1 MTRARRERGARTSP
15 WDVSLEYLALL
26 LLGRVF
32 LEFVI
37 HLFSLARD
45 FSVGKLADALL
56 DLGVGLVLSFLLL
69 CLFVRLRS
77 WRRGR
82 AER

>member
-15 WDVSLEYLALL
+15 WDVSLGYLALL

-32 LEFVI
+32 LDFVL

-45 FSVGKLADALL
+45 FSVEKLVDDLL
-56 DLGVGLVLSFLLL
+56 DLGGGVAVSLLL
-69 CLFVRLRS
+69 LWLFARVRAWRS
-77 WRRGR
+77 RK
-82 AER
+82 ALN